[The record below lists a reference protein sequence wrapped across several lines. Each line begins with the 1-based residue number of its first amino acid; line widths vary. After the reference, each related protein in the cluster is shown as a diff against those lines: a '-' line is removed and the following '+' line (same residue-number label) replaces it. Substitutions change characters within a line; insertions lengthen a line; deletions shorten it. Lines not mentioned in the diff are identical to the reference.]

1 MRPSSLAF
9 GAGVTEMFERQ
20 PTLTGQLLRLRPLVA
35 TDHDGLYRVAADPL
49 IWAQHPDPSRAHPP
63 GFKVFFDKA
72 LESGGALAVIDQAEQ
87 KIIGTSRYHRI
98 TSDDVMIGYTF
109 LARAY
114 WNGRYNGEM
123 KCLMID
129 HAFRFVPAVTF
140 RVGENNLRS
149 RRAVEKL
156 GAVFE
161 GLEPQPEWGQFHAIY
176 RLSRTVWQLRSG
188 RSAEPQGPTDPD

>member
-1 MRPSSLAF
+1 MSPSSQVF

-20 PTLTGQLLRLRPLVA
+20 PTLTGQLLRLRPLEA
-35 TDHDGLYRVAADPL
+35 ADHDGLYRVAADPL

-87 KIIGTSRYHRI
+87 KIIGTSRYHRV

-114 WNGRYNGEM
+114 WGGRYNGEM

-129 HAFRFVPAVTF
+129 HAFRFVPTVTF

-156 GAVFE
+156 GAVYE

-176 RLSRTVWQLRSG
+176 RLSRTVWQQRSG
-188 RSAEPQGPTDPD
+188 TPQSQA